1 MPRPRRCGCGSWNR
15 ADHTPIAPSL
25 ETSSRPSATPPRKA
39 ATTTN
44 ISATDARSFHQPR
57 HARQSWKLRAP
68 GLAHFPLP
76 IGYLANSRPGYQAS
90 TQLPAPSLSSLS
102 SGAPDPPIRPVPA
115 ARSCMSSLP
124 PGPAC
129 PPCPACPAR
138 PPCPPDPSD
147 PPDRPAPLTIFP
159 GHPLPILQPP
169 FL

>member
-44 ISATDARSFHQPR
+44 ISATDTRSFHQPR

-76 IGYLANSRPGYQAS
+76 IGYLANSRPGYQAP

-102 SGAPDPPIRPVPA
+102 SRCSGSPDPPCLCRPVLPVLPA
-115 ARSCMSSLP
+115 ARSCLSSLS
-124 PGPAC
+124 C
-129 PPCPACPAR
+129 LSCLSSLSSR
-138 PPCPPDPSD
+138 SV
-147 PPDRPAPLTIFP
+147 RSSRSSRPLTIFP
-159 GHPLPILQPP
+159 RHPLPILQPP